1 MRYVTPQRARQR
13 LLPDAEICGA
23 AVSWR
28 CSSMPVVRCLS
39 HLRQLLVREGNTD
52 GTIAQALTF
61 HWTNPRLLTT
71 SRGWQD
77 YHQLRN
83 GAVALP
89 SASQNRCSRSWMKS
103 PDTPRARYGVKS
115 YLAEFRN
122 A

>member
-61 HWTNPRLLTT
+61 HRTNPRLLTT

-83 GAVALP
+83 GAKP
-89 SASQNRCSRSWMKS
+89 SSARLRSLH
-103 PDTPRARYGVKS
+103 RAHAGDVFPIRSARVG
-115 YLAEFRN
+115 AG
-122 A
+122 